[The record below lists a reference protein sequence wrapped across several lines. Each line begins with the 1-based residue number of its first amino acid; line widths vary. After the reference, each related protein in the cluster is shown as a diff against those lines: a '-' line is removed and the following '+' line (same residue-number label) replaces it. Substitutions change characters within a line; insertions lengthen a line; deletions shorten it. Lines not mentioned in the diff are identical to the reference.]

1 MTYDSTAMT
10 EATPIGASDSPEGSW
25 VDRLTPVPMR
35 PYLRLARVDR
45 PIGTWLL
52 LIPCWWG
59 TALASP
65 SWPSPWLFAL
75 FAAGA
80 LVMRGAGCTVNDLAD
95 REFDS
100 RGARTAGRPIAS
112 GQVSVGRALA
122 FLLLQLAVGLL
133 VLIQFNPVT
142 IALGAVSLPLVAL
155 YPFMKRVTHWPQLVL
170 GFTFNWGALMGWAA
184 VTGGLAWPA
193 VALYG
198 AGVFWTLGYD
208 TIYAHQDKED
218 DARIGLKSLALRLG
232 DGTKPWLAG
241 FYGVTLLLLGAA
253 GHFAGLGWPYGV
265 ALLVAL
271 AHLAWQVH
279 AVDLDDPKDC
289 LLRFRSNRDLGL
301 IVLVGIAL
309 GRLAA

>member
-1 MTYDSTAMT
+1 
-10 EATPIGASDSPEGSW
+10 
-25 VDRLTPVPMR
+25 
-35 PYLRLARVDR
+35 
-45 PIGTWLL
+45 
-52 LIPCWWG
+52 
-59 TALASP
+59 
-65 SWPSPWLFAL
+65 
-75 FAAGA
+75 
-80 LVMRGAGCTVNDLAD
+80 
-95 REFDS
+95 
-100 RGARTAGRPIAS
+100 
-112 GQVSVGRALA
+112 
-122 FLLLQLAVGLL
+122 
-133 VLIQFNPVT
+133 
-142 IALGAVSLPLVAL
+142 
-155 YPFMKRVTHWPQLVL
+155 
-170 GFTFNWGALMGWAA
+170 MGWAA

-241 FYGVTLLLLGAA
+241 FYGATLLLLGAA